1 MILDL
6 HVHSND
12 SHCSKLT
19 MKQIVKH
26 AKLQDLDG
34 VCIVNHDIITR
45 KFPASRIRIFIGC
58 EITTRDGHLLT
69 FGLNEEIPRKKPV
82 EESIEL
88 IKEQGAISIGA
99 HPFRNIEQVETCATE
114 LGFHDKIFNVNL
126 DAIEIKNGRNT
137 KHENG
142 QAKKANE
149 ILKLPEVVGSDA
161 HLIEEIGKIKM
172 ESMNPIEN
180 IDDLI
185 NSIKKRNLKFIF

>member
-19 MKQIVKH
+19 MKQIIQI
-26 AKLQDLDG
+26 AKSQDLDL
-34 VCIVNHDIITR
+34 VCIANHDIIT
-45 KFPASRIRIFIGC
+45 KDFPTSRINILIGC

-69 FGLNEEIPRKKPV
+69 FGLTEEIPRKLSV

-88 IKEQGAISIGA
+88 VKEQGGITIGA
-99 HPFRNIEQVETCATE
+99 HPFRNIEHVDTTATE
-114 LGFHDKIFNVNL
+114 LGFHDKIFNIKL
-126 DAIEIKNGRNT
+126 DAIEVKNGRNT
-137 KHENG
+137 KHENT

-149 ILKLPEVVGSDA
+149 ILKLPEVGGSDA
-161 HLIEEIGKIKM
+161 HTVEEIGNVKM
-172 ESMNPIEN
+172 VSRNPIEN

-185 NSIKKRNLKFIF
+185 KSIKNRDLRIIF